1 MAELKTKKTD
11 MSVDDFIDGVADE
24 TKRDDCRAI
33 VSMMT
38 KITKAPPAMWGPAIV
53 GFGDYRYVY
62 ASGREGDWFMMGFS
76 PRKQNLT
83 IYLTEGFDG
92 YADLMPKLGT
102 YTTGMGC
109 LYIKRLSDID
119 TKVLEKLLATS
130 AKRLVKKNKG
140 A

>member
-1 MAELKTKKTD
+1 MAELKTKKTE
-11 MSVDDFIDGVADE
+11 MNVDDFIDSVADE
-24 TKRDDCRAI
+24 GKRDDCRAL

-38 KITKAPPAMWGPAIV
+38 KITKAPPAMWGTAIV

-83 IYLTEGFDG
+83 IYLTEGFEHH
-92 YADLMPKLGT
+92 ADTLSKLGKF
-102 YTTGMGC
+102 TTGMGC

-119 TKVLEKLLATS
+119 VKLLEKLLTTS
-130 AKRLVKKNKG
+130 AKRLAKKQG
-140 A
+140 P

>member
-11 MSVDDFIDGVADE
+11 MNVDDFIDSVADE
-24 TKRDDCRAI
+24 GKRDDCRAI

-83 IYLTEGFDG
+83 IYVTEGFDG
-92 YADLMPKLGT
+92 YSDLLPKLGKF
-102 YTTGMGC
+102 TTGMGC

-119 TKVLEKLLATS
+119 IKVLEKLLTTS
-130 AKRLVKKNKG
+130 AKRLAKKHG
-140 A
+140 S